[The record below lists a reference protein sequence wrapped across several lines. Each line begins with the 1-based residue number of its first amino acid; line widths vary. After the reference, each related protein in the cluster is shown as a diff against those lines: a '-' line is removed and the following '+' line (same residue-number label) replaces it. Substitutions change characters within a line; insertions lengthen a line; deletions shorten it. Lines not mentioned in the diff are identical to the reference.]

1 MAFAKLNGFYRG
13 RVLEHMSDGMCKVF
27 VYGVYP
33 DEWQNSPEKL
43 PPAEQAS
50 ALFAGSNMG
59 NGVFSYP
66 NVGATV
72 WCFFANGDQ
81 NYPVYFASTLGGKSA
96 SARWNEARSDCTGR
110 NIASGDD
117 AYVHKIDVNKT
128 TVKLWESGYAEIV
141 TRFPRPADDS
151 AGDFSGDASAMG
163 EDQGEDRAKIV
174 LDGKGNVIVESTQR
188 IHVSAPAVSVEA
200 EDEIAVKAPA
210 IRVSAGAVMEV
221 TAPMYSNVNE
231 TSHGVTSPAINMNA
245 SKGMFAAKGKRHT
258 TLVN

>member
-1 MAFAKLNGFYRG
+1 MAFDKLNGFYRG
-13 RVLEHMSDGMCKVF
+13 KVLEHMSNGMCKVF

-66 NVGATV
+66 NLGATV

-81 NYPVYFASTLGGKSA
+81 NYPVYFAATLGGSSA
-96 SARWNEARSDCTGR
+96 SQRWNEARCNCTGK
-110 NIASGDD
+110 NIAKGDD

-141 TRFPRPADDS
+141 TRFSKPTDDS
-151 AGDFSGDASAMG
+151 EGDFEGDAATMG
-163 EDQGEDRAKIV
+163 EGQGEDTAKIV
-174 LDGKGNVIVESTQR
+174 LDGKGNVIVTSTQQVQVTAPA
-188 IHVSAPAVSVEA
+188 IKIKADDTIDVSAPVM
-200 EDEIAVKAPA
+200 K
-210 IRVSAGAVMEV
+210 VSAGKMLEV
-221 TAPMYSNVNE
+221 SAPMYSNINGV
-231 TSHGVTSPAINMNA
+231 SHNVKSPSISMDA
-245 SKGMFAAKGKRHT
+245 SAGMFAAKGKRHSNI
-258 TLVN
+258 VN